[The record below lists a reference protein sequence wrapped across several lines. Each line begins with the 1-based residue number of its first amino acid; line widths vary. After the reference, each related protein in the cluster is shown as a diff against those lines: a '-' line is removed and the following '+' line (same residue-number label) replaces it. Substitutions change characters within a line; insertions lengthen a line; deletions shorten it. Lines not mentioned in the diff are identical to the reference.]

1 MKKLIRKI
9 LKEELEVVDKKFCVK
24 VVNRLLSDV
33 YIKEVED
40 DNRPYTFGSLGELY
54 DIYALDEELD
64 DIRSNNEIINELG
77 WGYEYDKDDPYDE
90 GHYYRIDSPDEH
102 YDYDDFSS
110 EIIYDWL
117 HNQVEE
123 GKMRYDE
130 NLGENGEWILPN
142 KDILVRMKHC
152 NFGCSLEYNYINET
166 YTIGGCSGAGNQIE
180 LTKVISKDYGMEDSE
195 LVTCIVKSFIDKL
208 PQRIS
213 ELGVLS
219 DYSDY
224 AKMKLSTQ
232 PFSIPTIN
240 SKIDTVSRLNE
251 GVIDDFIEFGKK
263 ELSLDDDFRVNLTS
277 DGDDIETLANYDMIG
292 NEINVLTKDRA
303 DADIIRSIAHEMI
316 HHQQNMRGDLR
327 GKPEEGEDGSP
338 WEDEANAKAGVL
350 VRMFGKIN
358 PNIYDL

>member
-1 MKKLIRKI
+1 MKRLIRKI
-9 LKEELEVVDKKFCVK
+9 LKEELEGVDKKFCDK
-24 VVNRLLSDV
+24 VVNRLLSNV
-33 YIKEVED
+33 YLKDYGPD
-40 DNRPYTFGSLGELY
+40 DRTYTFGSLGELY

-64 DIRSNNEIINELG
+64 DIRSNNEIIKELG
-77 WGYEYDKDDPYDE
+77 WSYEYDEKDPYDE
-90 GHYYRIDSPDEH
+90 GHYYRMDSPDEH
-102 YDYDDFSS
+102 YDYDEFSS
-110 EIIYDWL
+110 EIVYDWL

-130 NLGENGEWILPN
+130 NLGDSGEWILPN
-142 KDILVRMKHC
+142 KDIMVRMKHC

-166 YTIGGCSGAGNQIE
+166 YSIGGCSGEGNMGEI
-180 LTKVISKDYGMEDSE
+180 VRIIGRDYGVEDIE
-195 LVTCIVKSFIDKL
+195 LVTCIVKSFMDKL

-213 ELGVLS
+213 ELGVS
-219 DYSDY
+219 SEYTDS
-224 AKMKLSTQ
+224 AKMKLSTIT
-232 PFSIPTIN
+232 SIPSIN
-240 SKIDTVSRLNE
+240 SKIDMWSRLNE

-277 DGDDIETLANYDMIG
+277 DGDDIETLANYDMLD

-303 DADIIRSIAHEMI
+303 DADIIRCIAHEMI

-327 GKPEEGEDGSP
+327 GNPEEGEDGSP

>member
-1 MKKLIRKI
+1 MKRLIRKI
-9 LKEELEVVDKKFCVK
+9 LKEELEVVDKKFCDK

-40 DNRPYTFGSLGELY
+40 DNRPYTFGTLGELY

-64 DIRSNNEIINELG
+64 DIRSNNEIINKLG
-77 WGYEYDKDDPYDE
+77 WGYEYDEEDPYDE
-90 GHYYRIDSPDEH
+90 GHYYRMDSPDVH
-102 YDYDDFSS
+102 YDYDEFSS
-110 EIIYDWL
+110 EIVYDWL

-123 GKMRYDE
+123 GKMGYDE
-130 NLGENGEWILPN
+130 NLGDSGEWILPN
-142 KDILVRMKHC
+142 KDILVRMKHSR
-152 NFGCSLEYNYINET
+152 FGCGLEYNYLDES
-166 YTIGGCSGAGNQIE
+166 YTIGGCSGSGNRIE
-180 LTKVISKDYGMEDSE
+180 IMKVISKDYGIEDIE
-195 LVTCIVKSFIDKL
+195 LVTCIVKSFMDKL

-213 ELGVLS
+213 ELGVS
-219 DYSDY
+219 SEYTDT

-240 SKIDTVSRLNE
+240 SKIDTWSRLNE

-277 DGDDIETLANYDMIG
+277 NGDDIETLANYDMLD

-327 GKPEEGEDGSP
+327 GNPEEGEDGSP

-350 VRMFGKIN
+350 VRGFGKMF